1 MLSISSAVGGVFSIT
16 LPNGLRLVCDPM
28 PIKTFAL
35 TAIIHGGARFETPEQ
50 SGWAHLSEH
59 MVFKGAGS
67 RNARELAEAIEHRGG
82 TINASTGYEHTRFE
96 VRGMRELLPL
106 AVEVVSDLMFRP
118 VLDAS
123 ELERE
128 KKVIEQEISEAFDAP
143 DDHVFDLLQTA
154 VYGTHSLG
162 RPILG
167 TPESLAPARS
177 ESLRAYIEGLYNPSE
192 TVVCVS
198 GSVGPED
205 LETIGRYFNEV
216 EGRGGREA
224 TPMPVFQS
232 GHMRQKRKIEQ
243 THMALAFPGL
253 NRYDD
258 DLYALKLYGEILGGG
273 MASRLFQE
281 ARENRGL
288 AYSID
293 AFTTAFRDAGLLGVY
308 AGCAPQDAAG
318 LCQLIRSVMQD
329 LAEAPLEA
337 ELERARAQYKT
348 GLYLNDENAA
358 HRAGTLSA
366 QMLTYG
372 QVYSLKT
379 QSERLGAV
387 SVDDLKRV
395 GARVLS
401 GGIASAIVGPAMKK
415 NPADFLLP

>member
-1 MLSISSAVGGVFSIT
+1 MTSHSASGGLFSVT

-28 PIKTFAL
+28 PIRTFAL

-59 MVFKGAGS
+59 MVFKGAGG

-118 VLDAS
+118 VLEAS

-128 KKVIEQEISEAFDAP
+128 KKVIEQEISEAFDTP

-154 VYGTHSLG
+154 VFGDHSLG

-167 TPESLAPARS
+167 TPDSLAPARS
-177 ESLRAYIEGLYNPSE
+177 DSLRRYIDGLYNPSE
-192 TVVCVS
+192 TVVCIS

-205 LETIGRYFNEV
+205 METIGRYFRDV

-224 TPMPVFQS
+224 TSAPVFLS
-232 GHMRQKRKIEQ
+232 GHARQKRRIEQ

-293 AFTTAFRDAGLLGVY
+293 AYTTAFRDTGLLGVY
-308 AGCAPQDAAG
+308 AGCAPEDASG
-318 LCQLIRSVMQD
+318 LGELILSVMGD
-329 LAEAPLEA
+329 LAEGPLEA

-358 HRAGTLSA
+358 HRAGTLSG

-372 QVYSLKT
+372 RVYDLEA
-379 QSERLGAV
+379 QSGRLDAV
-387 SVDDLKRV
+387 TVDDLKRV
-395 GARVLS
+395 GRQVLS
-401 GGIASAIVGPAMKK
+401 GGVASAIVGPAMKK
-415 NPADFLLP
+415 DPADVFRA

>member
-1 MLSISSAVGGVFSIT
+1 
-16 LPNGLRLVCDPM
+16 M

-35 TAIIHGGARFETPEQ
+35 TAIIHGGARFETREQ

-59 MVFKGAGS
+59 MVFKGAGA

-106 AVEVVSDLMFRP
+106 ALEVVSDLMFRP
-118 VLDAS
+118 VLDAT

-128 KKVIEQEISEAFDAP
+128 KKVIEQEISEAFDTP
-143 DDHVFDLLQTA
+143 DDHVFDLLQAA
-154 VYGTHSLG
+154 VFGDHSLG

-177 ESLRAYIEGLYNPSE
+177 ESLRTYIGELYNPSE
-192 TVVCVS
+192 TVVCISGAITPEDVDIISCYFGYADGLSLTSVTETPAFVS
-198 GSVGPED
+198 GH
-205 LETIGRYFNEV
+205 L
-216 EGRGGREA
+216 
-224 TPMPVFQS
+224 
-232 GHMRQKRKIEQ
+232 HQKRKIEQ
-243 THMALAFPGL
+243 SHMTLAFPGL

-293 AFTTAFRDAGLLGVY
+293 AFTTAFRDTGIMGVY
-308 AGCAPQDAAG
+308 AGCAPVDAVG
-318 LCQLIRSVMQD
+318 LSELIISVMHD

-337 ELERARAQYKT
+337 ELERARAQFKT

-358 HRAGTLSA
+358 HRAGTLSG

-372 QVYSLKT
+372 RIFSLEE
-379 QSERLGAV
+379 QSEKLDAV
-387 SVDDLKRV
+387 TIDDLKRV
-395 GARVLS
+395 GRRVLS
-401 GGIASAIVGPAMKK
+401 GGVASAIVGPPLRK
-415 NPADFLLP
+415 DLPEALKSRLHVRTAV